1 MPKTGCIVG
10 FEQTSELDPINKPG
24 VYTENI
30 VEKRYI
36 AEILKNIDEVKNSSD
51 KVNADISLS
60 NRFSIVADPYAK
72 MNFSTI
78 RYLTF
83 LGAKWRVSNVEV
95 AFPRL
100 IISVGGLYNAH

>member
-1 MPKTGCIVG
+1 MPKTGCTVG

-36 AEILKNIDEVKNSSD
+36 AEILKNQDSLRNSTEQ
-51 KVNADISLS
+51 VNADISLS

-72 MNFSTI
+72 TNFSTI

-83 LGAKWRVSNVEV
+83 MGTQWRVSNVEV

-100 IISVGGLYNAH
+100 IISVGGIYNAH

>member
-51 KVNADISLS
+51 KVNADITLS

-83 LGAKWRVSNVEV
+83 LGTKWRVSNVEV

-100 IISVGGLYNAH
+100 IISVGGPYNAH